1 MPAVAA
7 SVNYE
12 RPYKE
17 VLASFERDY
26 LERAIAYFGSVG
38 EAAKRLGVDR
48 TTIFRKM
55 KKAAGE

>member
-1 MPAVAA
+1 
-7 SVNYE
+7 VNFE
-12 RPYKE
+12 RPYKD